1 MENETKTDITDGQVQ
16 PLEEETTQTYKPQWR
31 PQDAD
36 REYIKITTRKRIRET
51 VAHPNAIFKPAKPAP
66 NINDTG
72 HKRVAV
78 YARVST
84 KSTEQVSSIENQ
96 TKYYTEKTKKYYA
109 LSMVRPSKSN
119 GLPTDKEERAKALEG
134 QYLFSR
140 ALEPDEAYLDEENSV
155 LTIFEKKFQATAGS
169 ADEKLQTCGF
179 KLQQYQKLAKELGI
193 DQVYYIYILSDYFN
207 SSYYKDVL
215 AYIKSIPNCDYFF
228 ASEE

>member
-1 MENETKTDITDGQVQ
+1 
-16 PLEEETTQTYKPQWR
+16 
-31 PQDAD
+31 
-36 REYIKITTRKRIRET
+36 
-51 VAHPNAIFKPAKPAP
+51 
-66 NINDTG
+66 
-72 HKRVAV
+72 
-78 YARVST
+78 
-84 KSTEQVSSIENQ
+84 
-96 TKYYTEKTKKYYA
+96 
-109 LSMVRPSKSN
+109 MVRPSKSN
-119 GLPTDKEERAKALEG
+119 GLPADKEERAKALEG

>member
-1 MENETKTDITDGQVQ
+1 MENETKTDITDGQAQ
-16 PLEEETTQTYKPQWR
+16 PPEEETTQTYKPQWR

-96 TKYYTEKTKKYYA
+96 TKYYTEKILKFIRLFKDF
-109 LSMVRPSKSN
+109 SVRGN
-119 GLPTDKEERAKALEG
+119 RDHAKGE
-134 QYLFSR
+134 
-140 ALEPDEAYLDEENSV
+140 
-155 LTIFEKKFQATAGS
+155 I
-169 ADEKLQTCGF
+169 
-179 KLQQYQKLAKELGI
+179 
-193 DQVYYIYILSDYFN
+193 
-207 SSYYKDVL
+207 
-215 AYIKSIPNCDYFF
+215 FF
-228 ASEE
+228 ACGNRCFDGVF

>member
-1 MENETKTDITDGQVQ
+1 MTHASRNTTTGLLFEQRTKGEAIGI
-16 PLEEETTQTYKPQWR
+16 PL
-31 PQDAD
+31 
-36 REYIKITTRKRIRET
+36 
-51 VAHPNAIFKPAKPAP
+51 
-66 NINDTG
+66 
-72 HKRVAV
+72 HK
-78 YARVST
+78 
-84 KSTEQVSSIENQ
+84 KELG
-96 TKYYTEKTKKYYA
+96 KYYTEKTKKYYA

-119 GLPTDKEERAKALEG
+119 GLPVDKEERANALEG

>member
-1 MENETKTDITDGQVQ
+1 MENETKTDITDGQAQ
-16 PLEEETTQTYKPQWR
+16 PPEEETTQTYKPQWR

-96 TKYYTEKTKKYYA
+96 TKYYTEK
-109 LSMVRPSKSN
+109 
-119 GLPTDKEERAKALEG
+119 
-134 QYLFSR
+134 
-140 ALEPDEAYLDEENSV
+140 
-155 LTIFEKKFQATAGS
+155 
-169 ADEKLQTCGF
+169 
-179 KLQQYQKLAKELGI
+179 I
-193 DQVYYIYILSDYFN
+193 D
-207 SSYYKDVL
+207 
-215 AYIKSIPNCDYFF
+215 
-228 ASEE
+228 